1 MHRYMF
7 SAAYLLSDTARL
19 LRRAFDERVRQ
30 LDLTSTQARLLLI
43 LSRDEGQNQAFYAE
57 RLEVEP
63 ISLCRL
69 LDRMVA
75 TGRIER
81 RPDPA
86 DRRAWRVFLTADG
99 HKIIKQVNTSSIGLE
114 AELLLNLSDEQKV
127 ALVTALETIRDNL
140 SHPKREVAA
149 SDV

>member
-1 MHRYMF
+1 
-7 SAAYLLSDTARL
+7 
-19 LRRAFDERVRQ
+19 
-30 LDLTSTQARLLLI
+30 
-43 LSRDEGQNQAFYAE
+43 
-57 RLEVEP
+57 
-63 ISLCRL
+63 
-69 LDRMVA
+69 MVA

>member
-1 MHRYMF
+1 MF

>member
-1 MHRYMF
+1 MF

-99 HKIIKQVNTSSIGLE
+99 HKIIKQV
-114 AELLLNLSDEQKV
+114 
-127 ALVTALETIRDNL
+127 
-140 SHPKREVAA
+140 
-149 SDV
+149 